1 MSPQPRASI
10 TVNTT
15 FASRDDGW
23 SSNICSGTSSVADI
37 AWAASAEYALHKIE
51 SESSS
56 ETSLNPLIHASEPL
70 RKRSSSCI
78 SSSLKN
84 QPFLSSYGSAFLSG
98 IFADIAQAS
107 DEEPALS
114 QDGAAHAVAVA
125 HETSS
130 EPFHKKARITA
141 STSFGRQLKS
151 FTALSGVAEG
161 AGSEVSSPTVVSPRI
176 NTSALKIE
184 LFNDSVQ
191 ELQDMAFPSLCQ
203 IPNAISSSSCSLL
216 VAAMD
221 ESGDHEDEKDGPAYG
236 WFVATDDDEV
246 EDSQQFPFM
255 FLPGTKPGL
264 AFKVITA
271 PKPKNQDLEVQ
282 QALAADTIDDVLGDL
297 F

>member
-1 MSPQPRASI
+1 MSPQSRATI

-23 SSNICSGTSSVADI
+23 SSNICSEASSIADI
-37 AWAASAEYALHKIE
+37 AWAASVEYSLHKIE
-51 SESSS
+51 SESSI
-56 ETSLNPLIHASEPL
+56 ETPLNPLIHASEPL

-98 IFADIAQAS
+98 IFADIYQS
-107 DEEPALS
+107 VDDEHAVS
-114 QDGAAHAVAVA
+114 QDGAVHAVAIARDSV
-125 HETSS
+125 S

-151 FTALSGVAEG
+151 FTAFSGVAEG
-161 AGSEVSSPTVVSPRI
+161 AVCEVLSPTVVSPRI
-176 NTSALKIE
+176 NKSALKIE
-184 LFNDSVQ
+184 LFNDCVQ
-191 ELQDMAFPSLCQ
+191 ELQDMAFPSLPQ
-203 IPNAISSSSCSLL
+203 IPNAISSSSFSLL

-221 ESGDHEDEKDGPAYG
+221 EAGHHEEEQDGPSYG
-236 WFVATDDDEV
+236 WFVSTDFDGVD
-246 EDSQQFPFM
+246 DSQQIPLM
-255 FLPGTKPGL
+255 FLPDTKPDL
-264 AFKVITA
+264 AFKVMTA
-271 PKPKNQDLEVQ
+271 PNGKNQDLEVQ

>member
-1 MSPQPRASI
+1 MSPQSRATI

-37 AWAASAEYALHKIE
+37 AWAASAEYSLHKIE
-51 SESSS
+51 FESSS
-56 ETSLNPLIHASEPL
+56 ETPLNSLIHASEPL

-107 DEEPALS
+107 DEEPAVS
-114 QDGAAHAVAVA
+114 QDGDAHDGAVA
-125 HETSS
+125 HDSAS

-151 FTALSGVAEG
+151 FTAFSGVAEG
-161 AGSEVSSPTVVSPRI
+161 TVSEVSSLTVVSPRI
-176 NTSALKIE
+176 NTSALEIDF
-184 LFNDSVQ
+184 FNDSVQ
-191 ELQDMAFPSLCQ
+191 ELQDMAFPSLLQ

-221 ESGDHEDEKDGPAYG
+221 ESGDHEDKQDGPAYG

-246 EDSQQFPFM
+246 EDSHQFPFT
-255 FLPGTKPGL
+255 FLPDTKPAL
-264 AFKVITA
+264 AFKVINA
-271 PKPKNQDLEVQ
+271 PNRKNQDLEVQ